1 MKFSLKLPMGIP
13 TGLPFLFWFFYNGLY
28 WVLFVITL
36 GLISFSPIDAFI
48 QARQNNQLYNIF
60 VIASCYAAT
69 AALTVIIYFTRIYMN
84 KIVVRAI
91 PKTWIPVEKGDVNK
105 KVRKMIAASL
115 ARSAAVA
122 WDSRP
127 RVDQRTA
134 SNGADQTAGNGNA
147 STTEIN
153 GSVEAGHPE
162 PTAGADASIILLPEH
177 PVWGEIEHKG
187 WSSPTSKDLPN
198 LQYISVILELPHLIE
213 AKAVSL
219 APADP
224 QSSLESPVPDL
235 RAVDILQRPA
245 AMGLRDYLT
254 HLITFGVVGSP
265 EVATSFLSSYEYAR
279 FSSDAL
285 TELEFRNLMKQFAE
299 VLRCMGP
306 LSPAVIT
313 SLDIDGESDIDG
325 DASSS
330 TTSSATPATPQNRS
344 VASSLRSVSI
354 HSGSEGTIR
363 TAPSRRPGT
372 NYTAASQN
380 LHAGPEFVTPRSH
393 KTTTSRPSSQN
404 RRLYSSSSSSSSMR
418 SIRSQTSVI
427 KLNRTPTDGSLPY
440 TLHIPRVR

>member
-1 MKFSLKLPMGIP
+1 MGIP

-48 QARQNNQLYNIF
+48 QARQNKQLYNIF

-69 AALTVIIYFTRIYMN
+69 AILTVIIYFTRIYMN

-127 RVDQRTA
+127 RIDQRIT
-134 SNGADQTAGNGNA
+134 SNGADQMMRNENT
-147 STTEIN
+147 STIEVN
-153 GSVEAGHPE
+153 GSILAGHPE
-162 PTAGADASIILLPEH
+162 STAGDAAIILPPEK

-187 WSSPTSKDLPN
+187 WSSPMSKDLPN
-198 LQYISVILELPHLIE
+198 LQYITVILELPHLIE

-235 RAVDILQRPA
+235 RVVDILQRPA
-245 AMGLRDYLT
+245 AMGLRDYIT

-265 EVATSFLSSYEYAR
+265 DVATSFLSSYEYAR
-279 FSSDAL
+279 FSSCAL
-285 TELEFRNLMKQFAE
+285 TELEFRDIMKQFAE

-330 TTSSATPATPQNRS
+330 TTSSATPQSRS

-372 NYTAASQN
+372 NHTTATQN
-380 LHAGPEFVTPRSH
+380 LHTGTDFVTPRSRN
-393 KTTTSRPSSQN
+393 TIVSRPSSQN

-418 SIRSQTSVI
+418 STSQTSVI
-427 KLNRTPTDGSLPY
+427 KLNRTHTDGGLPY
-440 TLHIPRVR
+440 TINIPRPR

>member
-1 MKFSLKLPMGIP
+1 MKLPLKLPMGIP

-48 QARQNNQLYNIF
+48 QARQNKQLYNIF

-69 AALTVIIYFTRIYMN
+69 AALTVVIYFTRIYMN

-127 RVDQRTA
+127 RVDQRNTLD
-134 SNGADQTAGNGNA
+134 GADQMTRNENA
-147 STTEIN
+147 STTEFG
-153 GSVEAGHPE
+153 GSVQRGHSR
-162 PTAGADASIILLPEH
+162 PTAGDTPVIFPSET

-198 LQYISVILELPHLIE
+198 LQYITVILELPHLIE

-245 AMGLRDYLT
+245 AMGLRDYIT
-254 HLITFGVVGSP
+254 HLITFGVVSSP
-265 EVATSFLSSYEYAR
+265 DVAISFLSSYEYAR

-285 TELEFRNLMKQFAE
+285 TELEFRDLMKEFAE
-299 VLRCMGP
+299 LLRSMGP
-306 LSPAVIT
+306 LSPAIIT
-313 SLDIDGESDIDG
+313 SLEINGESDIDG

-330 TTSSATPATPQNRS
+330 TTSSATPVTRQSRS
-344 VASSLRSVSI
+344 VASSLRSK
-354 HSGSEGTIR
+354 
-363 TAPSRRPGT
+363 PK
-372 NYTAASQN
+372 N
-380 LHAGPEFVTPRSH
+380 
-393 KTTTSRPSSQN
+393 N
-404 RRLYSSSSSSSSMR
+404 RF
-418 SIRSQTSVI
+418 SVI
-427 KLNRTPTDGSLPY
+427 KPE
-440 TLHIPRVR
+440 